1 MKKIV
6 PLVIIISLLATV
18 ITITCM
24 PSMPRFHAR
33 RYTTLYTM

>member
-24 PSMPRFHAR
+24 PRFHAR

>member
-6 PLVIIISLLATV
+6 PLVIIISLLATF
-18 ITITCM
+18 ITITC
-24 PSMPRFHAR
+24 MPRFHAR

>member
-6 PLVIIISLLATV
+6 PLIIIISLLAAA
-18 ITITCM
+18 IAITC
-24 PSMPRFHAR
+24 MPRFHAR